1 MYFSTGEWCLMLT
14 PLPEMAFLKVL
25 MVVQPP
31 VFLDFSKLF
40 KIAYN

>member
-1 MYFSTGEWCLMLT
+1 MLT